1 MIPIVALCAEA
12 GAGKDS
18 FGKYI
23 ADHYNGVCIGQAD
36 VLKWMAREWFQFTEG
51 QLFGPSEKRN
61 EVDPRFASERELGVC
76 HGRLLQAGPGWCEK
90 LFPQKADEAFRKL
103 QDWFDGVVA
112 WAKEHKGLSARY
124 VLQTLGTEYGRALDK
139 MVWTRYAAENG
150 LRLLGGGYEYDRRYG
165 IQEAKTEGPGLVLCC
180 DGRFRNEAL
189 QFRIAGGWAIRLVRG
204 GAGAA
209 AQAAGVVGH
218 RSETE
223 LAGIPGHFF
232 DFVVHNNGTLE
243 QLFQKADFVA
253 QAIVK
258 AGRDV

>member
-36 VLKWMAREWFQFTEG
+36 VLKWMAREWFKFTEE

-61 EVDPRFASERELGVC
+61 EVDLRFADERVLSEVGYRV
-76 HGRLLQAGPGWCEK
+76 QQTGPNWCEK
-90 LFPQKADEAFRKL
+90 LFPQKADEAWRRL
-103 QDWFDGVVA
+103 QHWFNHVVTRA
-112 WAKEHKGLSARY
+112 AADKGLSARY
-124 VLQTLGTEYGRALDK
+124 VLQTLGTEWGRSLDK
-139 MVWTRYAAENG
+139 MVWTRYAADTAVA
-150 LRLLGGGYEYDRRYG
+150 LLGGGLEYHRQYG
-165 IQEAKTEGPGLVLCC
+165 IQEAKTEGPSLVLCC

-189 QFRIAGGWAIRLVRG
+189 QFRAAGGWAIRLVRG

-209 AQAAGVVGH
+209 AQAAGVAGH

-223 LAGIPGHFF
+223 LAGIPAHFF
-232 DFVVHNNGTLE
+232 DFVVKNNGTLE

-253 QAIVK
+253 QAILK
-258 AGRDV
+258 AGRDL